1 MITRIA
7 MLSGM
12 LLFALSSSMTH
23 AAEDT
28 PANPASLDAS
38 AESNYLNGGIGTE
51 EADAIRLKA
60 ASFPLRITFSQGKD
74 GKSIAGA
81 NVSVTDSKGK
91 PVFDLQDAG
100 PILYVKLPNGSYKL
114 KAEYEGV
121 SVSKNVALAGK
132 KGTNVYLNWKGSPDD
147 AASDTGR
154 NAEPPIPATPA
165 TGNLPAPE

>member
-12 LLFALSSSMTH
+12 LLFALSSAMTH

-28 PANPASLDAS
+28 TANPASLEAS
-38 AESNYLNGGIGTE
+38 AENNYLNGGIGTE

-81 NVSVTDSKGK
+81 TVSITDSKGK

-121 SVSKNVALAGK
+121 SISKNVALAGK
-132 KGTNVYLNWKGSPDD
+132 KGTNVYLNWKGLPDD
-147 AASDTGR
+147 ASSDANR
-154 NAEPPIPATPA
+154 DLEPPIPATPA
-165 TGNLPAPE
+165 SGNLPAPE